1 MDRLFKKFRVWL
13 SHAVSRRPRRW
24 SVRLNWRRRI
34 GAAILLLLLLTL
46 GVLAWYNLSDK
57 RIREHAISAVERFT
71 GGDVELDEANL
82 VVLRQIRIK
91 GMRIYL
97 PGRERTSENL
107 VFTAE
112 DVILEH
118 RPSSLIQGRLRI
130 KHIIADGARL
140 NVWYDLDQRI
150 TNLQLL
156 SFLKPRLSTSDR
168 PVITVRRGVIEY
180 CEIKDGESTGR
191 AVQEISGR
199 LCPGRNDKNI
209 YEFNFNSYSHG
220 VLRET
225 SIVGTFD
232 CKTGRLV
239 TDGKFM
245 LGAIDTTNLP
255 QRLRYLRKLYE
266 VVQPVGELNTK
277 SIFDPHSGHSL
288 SLILKDG
295 KCKLP
300 MGRDKYLLPIENV
313 SANITC
319 DQEGIIVEE
328 LSGRFGDYCDLRLR
342 GAIEGYESDS
352 RFDFNFEVPGLEIQ
366 RDQWQHIADSSAEA
380 NISNNATATAITT
393 EPTRPEGDNAVEITT
408 LRKSL
413 NVLYEVLPES
423 GRKIIDRFQ

>member
-13 SHAVSRRPRRW
+13 SHAGSHRPRRW
-24 SVRLNWRRRI
+24 SVRLDWRRRI
-34 GAAILLLLLLTL
+34 GAAVLLLLLLTL
-46 GVLAWYNLSDK
+46 CVLVWYNLSDK
-57 RIREHAISAVERFT
+57 RIREHTISAIERFT

-82 VVLRQIRIK
+82 VVLRQIRVR

-97 PGRERTSENL
+97 PGRERISENL

-156 SFLKPRLSTSDR
+156 SFLKPHLSTSDR
-168 PVITVRRGVIEY
+168 PMITVRRGVIEY

-191 AVQEISGR
+191 AVQEISGQ
-199 LCPGRNDKNI
+199 LCPSRRDKNI

-232 CKTGRLV
+232 RKTRCLV

-255 QRLRYLRKLYE
+255 QRLKYLRKLYE
-266 VVQPVGELNTK
+266 LVQPVGELNTR

-288 SLILKDG
+288 TLALKDG

-300 MGRDKYLLPIENV
+300 IGRDKYLLPLKNV
-313 SANITC
+313 NANVTC

-328 LSGRFGDYCDLRLR
+328 LSGRFGDYCDLRLK
-342 GAIEGYESDS
+342 GTIKGYESNS
-352 RFDFNFEVPGLEIQ
+352 RFDFNFEAPGLNIQ
-366 RDQWQHIADSSAEA
+366 QNQWRHIADRLANTNTLNNTMEIATLHEA
-380 NISNNATATAITT
+380 
-393 EPTRPEGDNAVEITT
+393 
-408 LRKSL
+408 L